1 MRALRILALAG
12 LAVLFAAAP
21 AQAKMVS
28 FTSTMTAAEEVPNPG
43 PAGATGT
50 ATIDINTDTNQVC
63 YKLTTAGLSETPS
76 AAHIHQGAKGVAG
89 GIVVDFNIATGGL
102 QACVA
107 GDAAKVAAV
116 VADPA
121 GHYVNIHTQSF
132 PAGAVRGQLV
142 EAAAPAPQPQG
153 TQLPRTGAAL
163 IGLLAALGLGL
174 AGLGT
179 AARAVARRR

>member
-12 LAVLFAAAP
+12 LTVLFAAAP

-28 FTSTMTAAEEVPNPG
+28 LTSTMTAAEEVPTPG

-50 ATIDINTDTNQVC
+50 ATVDINTDTNQVC
-63 YKLTTAGLSETPS
+63 YKLTITGVTETPS
-76 AAHIHQGAKGVAG
+76 AAHIHTGAKGVAG
-89 GIVVDFNIATGGL
+89 GIAVDFNIPTGGL
-102 QACVA
+102 QNCVT

-121 GHYVNIHTQSF
+121 GHYVNIHTPSF

-142 EAAAPAPQPQG
+142 AAAAPAPTPE

-163 IGLLAALGLGL
+163 IGLAALGLGL

-179 AARAVARRR
+179 AARAAGRRH